1 MSHHET
7 KLIYS
12 HNGVR
17 RLMSDGELDQIVA
30 AIATGKYSWACVLI
44 LRLTGYNPLHYLPYR
59 TYRRLVKENSQ
70 VAGIQSQNEVN
81 EFIEFK

>member
-1 MSHHET
+1 
-7 KLIYS
+7 
-12 HNGVR
+12 
-17 RLMSDGELDQIVA
+17 MSDGELDQIVA